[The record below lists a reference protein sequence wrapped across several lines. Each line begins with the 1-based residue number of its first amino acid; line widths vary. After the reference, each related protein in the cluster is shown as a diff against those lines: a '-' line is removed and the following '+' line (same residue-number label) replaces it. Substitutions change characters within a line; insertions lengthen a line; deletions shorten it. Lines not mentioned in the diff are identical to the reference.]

1 MLTLGASCIGGRSAH
16 RRLAP
21 AIVFLFLLLFPLS
34 PGAACQDIV
43 PTKAEMSDESQLYMK
58 VQLDAAVKVSH
69 LKPGDV
75 VIGNLSRDVYR
86 GDNKLFPAGSQVRL
100 VVDKLGR
107 RRRMPNDYWPLVIKV
122 FIPRHENYPTFQ
134 SASVLL
140 PDGTEVPLS
149 VSLIA
154 IQNERSIYT
163 KPSANALLPTASAPA
178 THAEEPNAP
187 STAAAVP
194 SEHSK
199 EKAKPILTLQATT
212 WEASQFPKSAVDED
226 SPSAR
231 APTASVT
238 LATGTPAK
246 IILLDTVS
254 ASKSHPGDAFR
265 ARLIEPIWLESQAV
279 LPAGTIFEGK
289 VVKSTPPRM
298 LSRAGSLLLSF
309 TGLTVNGRADAALV
323 ASVTGLDLDQRSHTR
338 IDPEGKLQGNRPGLK
353 WMLIN
358 IAVTAGIAKEADD
371 ATQLI
376 IEAIV
381 STATDVSTAG
391 VARIVGTCA
400 SVAFMLTRHGRD
412 VVVPKFTEM
421 TIILDRP
428 LTLTLSP

>member
-1 MLTLGASCIGGRSAH
+1 M
-16 RRLAP
+16 
-21 AIVFLFLLLFPLS
+21 VFLFLLLFPLS
-34 PGAACQDIV
+34 PRAACQDIV

-75 VIGNLSRDVYR
+75 VVGNLSRDVYR

-140 PDGTEVPLS
+140 PDGTEAPLS
-149 VSLIA
+149 VSLIS
-154 IQNERSIYT
+154 IQNERSIHT
-163 KPSANALLPTASAPA
+163 KLSANALPTASAPT

-187 STAAAVP
+187 STAASVP
-194 SEHSK
+194 SERSK

-212 WEASQFPKSAVDED
+212 SEASQFPKSAVDED
-226 SPSAR
+226 SPSPR
-231 APTASVT
+231 APTALVT
-238 LATGTPAK
+238 LASGTPAK

-298 LSRAGSLLLSF
+298 LSRAGSLLLTF
-309 TGLTVNGRADAALV
+309 TGLTVPGGADAALV

-338 IDPEGKLQGNRPGLK
+338 IDPEGKLQGNRPGMK

>member
-1 MLTLGASCIGGRSAH
+1 MPTIGVSCIYGRSAR
-16 RRLAP
+16 RRLAL
-21 AIVFLFLLLFPLS
+21 AIVFLFLLLFSFS
-34 PGAACQDIV
+34 PRAACQDIV

-58 VQLDAAVKVSH
+58 VRLDPAVKVSH

-75 VIGNLSRDVYR
+75 VEGKLSRDVYR
-86 GDNKLFPAGSQVRL
+86 GDSKLFPAGSQVRL
-100 VVDKLGR
+100 IVDKLGR
-107 RRRMPNDYWPLVIKV
+107 RRRMPNDYWPWVIKV

-134 SASVLL
+134 SAGVLL

-149 VSLIA
+149 VSLIS
-154 IQNERSIYT
+154 IQTERSIHT
-163 KPSANALLPTASAPA
+163 KLSANALLPTASA
-178 THAEEPNAP
+178 THAEQPNAP
-187 STAAAVP
+187 STAASVP
-194 SEHSK
+194 PERSK

-212 WEASQFPKSAVDED
+212 SEASQFSNLAADVG
-226 SPSAR
+226 SPSPR
-231 APTASVT
+231 ASTGPVT

-265 ARLIEPIWLESQAV
+265 ARLIEPIWLGSQAV
-279 LPAGTIFEGK
+279 LPAGTILEGK

-298 LSRAGSLLLSF
+298 LSRAGSLLLTF
-309 TGLTVNGRADAALV
+309 TGLTVRGGADAALV
-323 ASVTGLDLDQRSHTR
+323 ASVTGLDLDERSHTR
-338 IDPEGKLQGNRPGLK
+338 IDPEGKLQGNRPGMK

-381 STATDVSTAG
+381 STATDASTAG

-428 LTLTLSP
+428 LTLTLSQ